1 MNRRSVI
8 QSVVCLLCVS
18 LMASAVLADSVR
30 NKAGISYTGRIRGLS
45 GSGIMLRS
53 NNRDQTFPLAEIRI
67 IDVAGLPGLKRAE
80 ELFDKKDYVK
90 AVKAYGAVRPKAQKR
105 WQRQYI
111 DARLVVCYGQTGQFF
126 RAAKAFI
133 NLCSDRSPLATKV
146 ELPTVP
152 AKGSADNQAA
162 LKAIDQALATMPAD
176 PFADRL
182 KSIRVNILLVEGDP
196 ADVLGIIEEQ
206 LKSPDRQ
213 THNQARAK
221 HIELLLDL
229 NEVEKAGLSLAKAEK
244 ELNLAEDQPQLY
256 FLRGRYQFAAAQ
268 ARRKA
273 AASKGEQI
281 TDNRDYLR
289 AALNFMRV
297 PVHFSLMRKT
307 LASESLYWAALSMY
321 RAKVPMSEAVV
332 PLREAIRKFPNTRGA
347 EKSRKLLKEISG
359 EAS

>member
-1 MNRRSVI
+1 M

-18 LMASAVLADSVR
+18 LMASAALADSVR
-30 NKAGISYTGRIRGLS
+30 NKAGISRTGQIRGLS
-45 GSGIMLRS
+45 GSGIVLRE
-53 NNRDQTFPLAEIRI
+53 RGVEKTFPLSGIMA
-67 IDVAGLPGLKRAE
+67 IDVDGLPDLKRAE
-80 ELFDKKDYVK
+80 GLFSKKEYAK
-90 AVKAYGAVRPKAQKR
+90 AIKVYIAARLKAKKK
-105 WQRQYI
+105 WQQQYI
-111 DARLVVCYGQTGQFF
+111 DARLVVCYGESGQFF
-126 RAAKAFI
+126 RAVKACV
-133 NLCSDRSPLATKV
+133 NLCTGRSPLATMV
-146 ELPTVP
+146 DLPTVP

-162 LKAIDQALATMPAD
+162 LRAIDQALATIPAD

-182 KSIRVNILLVEGDP
+182 KSIRINILLVEGNP

-206 LKSPDRQ
+206 LKSPDRR

-221 HIELLLDL
+221 HIELLLEL
-229 NEVEKAGLSLAKAEK
+229 NEIEKAGLSLAKAEK

-273 AASKGEQI
+273 AASKNEQI
-281 TDNRDYLR
+281 TDNRDYLQ

-321 RAKVPMSEAVV
+321 RAEVPVNEVVV
-332 PLREAIRKFPNTRGA
+332 PLREAIRKFPKTRGA
-347 EKSRKLLKEISG
+347 EKSQKLLKEISG
-359 EAS
+359 GAS